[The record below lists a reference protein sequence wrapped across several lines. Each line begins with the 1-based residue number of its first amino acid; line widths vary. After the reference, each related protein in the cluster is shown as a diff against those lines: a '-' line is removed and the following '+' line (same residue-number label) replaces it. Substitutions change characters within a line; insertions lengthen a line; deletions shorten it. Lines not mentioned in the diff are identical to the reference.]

1 MVNICLPVVP
11 LFGLP
16 SMTPN
21 TQWLEQIRSCCR
33 DDAAFAQLQH
43 LILAPDLG
51 DVLAAVDPQTGE
63 NNVDLAQDP
72 AQDLAQDPAQNVD
85 PAQAIAALTQERSQ
99 LRFAL
104 AQQQALAQVI
114 HRIRESLD
122 ATRVFSATAREV
134 RHLLGADRVAI
145 FQFDPQSGYDD
156 GEFIAESVGDGYDS
170 ALAARVHD
178 HCFGEQYAV
187 QYQQD
192 KIQAVGDIYAANLS
206 DCHID
211 ILSKFQVRA
220 NLIVPLLQGKMLW
233 GLLCLHQCSGPREW
247 QATDIEF
254 VRQVATHL
262 GVMLQHIDLLHQTR
276 SQTQTLNEIL
286 HNLRDTQTQL
296 VQTEKMSSLG
306 HLVAGVAHEINNPVN
321 FIYGN
326 LTHTNQYIQDIL
338 EVLNL
343 YRDRFG
349 NQDPDVQELTEEL
362 DLDFLLDDLPKMLKS
377 MRVGVD
383 RIRQIVLSLRNFSRV
398 DEATKKPA
406 DLHEGLDSTMLILQ
420 SRLKGRSGLADIQV
434 MKNYGDIPPVECFS
448 GQINQVFMNIISNA
462 IDALDDAYRT
472 THDVS
477 QPQGGPTITITTAL
491 LNQDMVRV
499 AIADNGPGIP
509 DAVVHKLF
517 DTFFTTKPVGKG
529 TGLGLSISH
538 QIITQKHGGHLHCH
552 SVIGQG
558 TEFCVDLPIAAQ
570 DGATP

>member
-1 MVNICLPVVP
+1 
-11 LFGLP
+11 
-16 SMTPN
+16 MTPN
-21 TQWLEQIRSCCR
+21 AQWLEQIRRCCR
-33 DDAAFAQLQH
+33 DDAAFAQLQR
-43 LILAPDLG
+43 LIFASPADVGNAAAGEDLR
-51 DVLAAVDPQTGE
+51 AGE
-63 NNVDLAQDP
+63 EEEAER
-72 AQDLAQDPAQNVD
+72 
-85 PAQAIAALTQERSQ
+85 AIAALTQERLQ

-104 AQQQALAQVI
+104 AQQRALAQVI

-134 RHLLGADRVAI
+134 RHLLGVDRVAI

-156 GEFIAESVGDGYDS
+156 GEFIAESVGEDYDS

-187 QYQQD
+187 HYHQD
-192 KIQAVGDIYAANLS
+192 KMQAIGDIYAANLS

-211 ILSKFQVRA
+211 ILAKFQVRA
-220 NLIVPLLQGKMLW
+220 NLIVPLLQGETLW
-233 GLLCLHQCSGPREW
+233 GLLCIHQCSGPREW
-247 QATDIEF
+247 QTTDIEF
-254 VRQVATHL
+254 ARQVATHL
-262 GVMLQHIDLLHQTR
+262 GVMLQHINLLHQMR
-276 SQTQTLNEIL
+276 SQTQTLNETL

-338 EVLNL
+338 EVLHL

-349 NQDPDVQELTEEL
+349 NQDPEVQELAEEL

-434 MKNYGDIPPVECFS
+434 MKNYGDIPPVECFA
-448 GQINQVFMNIISNA
+448 GQINQVFMNLISNA
-462 IDALDDAYRT
+462 IDALDDAYRST
-472 THDVS
+472 NDVH
-477 QPQGGPTITITTAL
+477 QPEGGPVISISTAL
-491 LNQDMVRV
+491 LNTDMVRV
-499 AIADNGPGIP
+499 TIADNGPGIP
-509 DAVVHKLF
+509 DTVIHKLF

-538 QIITQKHGGHLHCH
+538 QIITQKHSGRLQCQ
-552 SVIGQG
+552 SVMGQG
-558 TEFCVDLPIAAQ
+558 TEFWVDLPIAAP
-570 DGATP
+570 DGETP